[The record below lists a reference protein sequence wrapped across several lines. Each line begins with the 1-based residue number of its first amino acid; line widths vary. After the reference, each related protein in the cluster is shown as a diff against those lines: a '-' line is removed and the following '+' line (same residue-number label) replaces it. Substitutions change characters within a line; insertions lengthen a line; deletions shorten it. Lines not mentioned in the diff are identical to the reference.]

1 MFAFDV
7 IHRSSST
14 RARVGKIDTAHGGF
28 QTPIFMPVGTQGSV
42 KSVDPDEL
50 TKLGAEIILANT
62 YHLYLRPGHVTIEQ
76 LGGLHRFMGWMKP
89 ILTDSG
95 GFQVYSLA
103 KLRTISEKG
112 VTFQSHIDGS
122 KHFIGPKEA
131 MTIQKA
137 LGSDIM
143 MAFDECAPYP
153 AEYDYVQKSL
163 KLTTQWAE
171 QCLEHKNNNGQALF
185 GIVQGGVYDDL
196 RERSA
201 KELVAL
207 PFDGYAL
214 GGLSVGEDKETRERI
229 IQKTVPLLPRDKPVY
244 LMGVG
249 TPEDIIEAV
258 MFGVDMFDC
267 VMPTRNARNGTLF
280 TSSGKIVIKNACY
293 AEDYR
298 PLDAHCECST
308 CTRFS
313 RAYLR
318 HLFLA
323 KELLAYRLNTI
334 HNLYFYTRLMENL
347 RKAVMEERV
356 IEFRDTFYDLQ
367 KGGDGDR
374 REQARL
380 TG

>member
-1 MFAFDV
+1 M
-7 IHRSSST
+7 HRSSST
-14 RARVGKIDTAHGGF
+14 RARVGKMDTAHGEF
-28 QTPIFMPVGTQGSV
+28 RTPIFMPVGTQGSV

-50 TKLGAEIILANT
+50 TKLGAKIILANT

-76 LGGLHRFMGWMKP
+76 LGGLHQFMGWKNP

-103 KLRTISEKG
+103 KLRTISKKG

-153 AEYDYVQKSL
+153 AEYHYVQKSL

-171 QCLEHKNNNGQALF
+171 QCLKYKNNNGQALF

-196 RERSA
+196 REKSA
-201 KELVAL
+201 KDLVAL

-214 GGLSVGEDKETRERI
+214 GGLSVGEDKETRARI

-280 TSSGKIVIKNACY
+280 TSSGKIVIKNARY
-293 AEDYR
+293 AKDDR
-298 PLDAHCECST
+298 PLDEHCECYT
-308 CTRFS
+308 CSRFS

-318 HLFLA
+318 HLFIA

-334 HNLYFYTRLMENL
+334 HNLYFYSRLMENL
-347 RKAVMEERV
+347 QEAILEERV
-356 IEFRDTFYDLQ
+356 IEFRDTFYHLQ
-367 KGGDGDR
+367 QGGDEDR
-374 REQARL
+374 REDARL
-380 TG
+380 TGG